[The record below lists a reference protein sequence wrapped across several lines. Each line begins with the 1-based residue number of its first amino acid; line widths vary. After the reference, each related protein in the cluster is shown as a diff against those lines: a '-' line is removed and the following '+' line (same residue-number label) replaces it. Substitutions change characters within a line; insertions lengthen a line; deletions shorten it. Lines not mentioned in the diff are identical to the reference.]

1 MIIKVCGMRDGQ
13 NIRAVENL
21 HPDMMGFICWDKS
34 KRNVYSKPDY
44 LPAVCRVGV
53 FVDPTI
59 EEVLDKVRMLGLN
72 RVQLHGSESPEMCDA
87 VHLAT
92 ALPITKVFSV
102 NGKTDI
108 LKYHEYEDLAAVDLF
123 LFDTKCKTV
132 GGSGEQFDWDVL
144 HYYDGKK
151 PFLLAGGIGPGDEQR
166 VLNYRHPRFA
176 GIDLNS
182 RFETAPGIKDS
193 KQLDKFIN
201 IIRHEQNK

>member
-1 MIIKVCGMRDGQ
+1 MRDGQ
-13 NIRAVENL
+13 NIRDVESL
-21 HPDMMGFICWDKS
+21 HPDMMGFICWEKS
-34 KRNVYSKPDY
+34 KRNVSVKPSY

-53 FVDPTI
+53 FVNPTV
-59 EEVLDKVRMLGLN
+59 EEVVDKVEMLGLN

-87 VHLAT
+87 VHNAT
-92 ALPITKVFSV
+92 GIPITKVFSV
-102 NGKTDI
+102 NDKTDI
-108 LKYHEYEDLAAVDLF
+108 AKYREYEDLSSVDLF

-144 HYYDGKK
+144 RYYDGKK
-151 PFLLAGGIGPGDEQR
+151 PFLLAGGISPGDEWR
-166 VLNYRHPRFA
+166 VLSFRHPQFA

-201 IIRHEQNK
+201 TIRHEQNK